1 MTTTTIIQIA
11 LAILLIWLIKLYFSR
26 IDKKINADIEKEK
39 ERKEKE
45 KKADEEKADKE
56 NYWLIKYQRELKE
69 TLDAIERRTIQTEG
83 KRYDINGKF
92 DCHYND
98 ILELAK
104 KLSHFLDK
112 NDKSGDIFRCFD
124 TLLKCYY
131 FERPQLEKGL
141 EDLRLYYKEK
151 NEELQKEKQKLELKQ
166 QELELR
172 ETRII
177 KIESAQKIL
186 NSELVEKINKEIE

>member
-26 IDKKINADIEKEK
+26 IDKKINTDIEKEK
-39 ERKEKE
+39 ERKEKK
-45 KKADEEKADKE
+45 KKADEE
-56 NYWLIKYQRELKE
+56 NHWLIKHEKDLKE
-69 TLDAIERRTIQTEG
+69 TLDKIERIIKTMGE
-83 KRYDINGKF
+83 KYDINGKY
-92 DCHYND
+92 DCHSND

-112 NDKSGDIFRCFD
+112 DDKWGSEFCYFEC
-124 TLLKCYY
+124 LLNCYY
-131 FERPQLEKGL
+131 FKKPRLEKDL